1 MRSKGLRAQ
10 SALNDVKAVTL
21 PDDVARANALDQ
33 CTAWLLL
40 TGTQFDDRGQ
50 PFLLSHDY
58 IRGDIRTLHIV
69 QRAET

>member
-1 MRSKGLRAQ
+1 VGIFRDPL
-10 SALNDVKAVTL
+10 AVTL
-21 PDDVARANALDQ
+21 PDDVAHSNGLDG

-58 IRGDIRTLHIV
+58 IRGDVRTLHIV